1 MAKKLYVGN
10 LGFDVTDN
18 ELTDLFGQSGEVQ
31 SVQIVTDRS
40 TGRSR
45 GFAFVEMSE
54 GADSAIAAL
63 NGQDFMGRSLTVN
76 EARPRKET
84 GGGSRGPG
92 GGGGGSRGGSGGGGG
107 GGGGSRRPGGF
118 GGGRRY

>member
-18 ELTDLFGQSGEVQ
+18 ELTDLFAQYGEVQ

-63 NGQDFMGRSLTVN
+63 NGTDFMGRSLTVN

-92 GGGGGSRGGSGGGGG
+92 GGGFRSGGGGG
-107 GGGGSRRPGGF
+107 GGGGGRRPGGY
-118 GGGRRY
+118 GGGRRF